1 MNQEKKDLL
10 YFALAVLLVTTL
22 IVASFPLLH
31 ITSNW
36 AANALMFV
44 PGSIA
49 ALLLLLRRESLRP
62 IGWGLGPARYWLVG
76 IVLPTLMIL
85 VAVVISLR
93 LGYAAPAPAS
103 TPHGSLIVHP
113 AKLVKNMLLYFV
125 ISLPLAF
132 GEEFGWRGY
141 AQPRLIRQFGLVSGL
156 LALGIIWGFWHT
168 PIYNVMHWYSEH
180 PLLGPFVMTPIDNIL
195 VVVPMAWLYIRSKNI
210 WVPTF
215 THAFADILWGFS
227 GLMFP
232 TTHEIQNWVV
242 LQVVQAIVSAVLLMD
257 LLSKRQQSIAPE
269 LRESPASA

>member
-1 MNQEKKDLL
+1 MNQKKTDLL
-10 YFALAVLLVTTL
+10 YFSLAVLLVTTL
-22 IVASFPLLH
+22 IVTLFSFAH
-31 ITSNW
+31 ITNNW
-36 AANALMFV
+36 AFNSLMFV

-49 ALLLLLRRESLRP
+49 ALLLLVRRESFRP

-76 IVLPTLMIL
+76 IVLPTLMVL

-113 AKLVKNMLLYFV
+113 AKLLKNMLLYLV

-132 GEEFGWRGY
+132 GEEFAWRGY
-141 AQPRLIRQFGLVSGL
+141 AQPRLIRQFGMIAGL
-156 LALGIIWGFWHT
+156 LALGVLWGVWHT
-168 PIYNVMHWYSEH
+168 PIYYVMHIYPDH
-180 PLLGPFVMTPIDNIL
+180 PFFGPFVMTPIDNIL

-215 THAFADILWGFS
+215 THAFADVLWGFS

-232 TTHEIQNWVV
+232 ATHEIQNWAV
-242 LQVVQAIVSAVLLMD
+242 LQVIQIVISGVLLMD
-257 LLSKRQQSIAPE
+257 LLSKRQDSY
-269 LRESPASA
+269 ESKLEASSVSA

>member
-1 MNQEKKDLL
+1 MNQKKTDLL
-10 YFALAVLLVTTL
+10 YFSLAVLLVTTL
-22 IVASFPLLH
+22 IVTLFSFAH
-31 ITSNW
+31 ITNNW
-36 AANALMFV
+36 AFNSLMFV

-49 ALLLLLRRESLRP
+49 ALLLLVRRESFRP

-113 AKLVKNMLLYFV
+113 AKLLKNMLLYLV

-132 GEEFGWRGY
+132 GEEFAWRGY
-141 AQPRLIRQFGLVSGL
+141 AQPRLIRQFGMIAGL
-156 LALGIIWGFWHT
+156 LALGVLWGVWHT
-168 PIYNVMHWYSEH
+168 PIYYVMHIYPDH
-180 PLLGPFVMTPIDNIL
+180 PFFGPFVMTPIDNIL

-215 THAFADILWGFS
+215 THAFADVLWGFS

-232 TTHEIQNWVV
+232 ATHEIQNWAV
-242 LQVVQAIVSAVLLMD
+242 LQVIQIVISGVLLMD
-257 LLSKRQQSIAPE
+257 LLSKRQGSY
-269 LRESPASA
+269 ESKLEASSVSA